1 MRLRYTPQAIHDI
14 NEIKAYISTSLR
26 NETAA
31 KRIASVIL
39 QGCTK
44 LKTFPFLG
52 FSVRDRYGIDSEDR
66 ILLCENYIA
75 VYTVEE
81 NIISVSRIIDGR
93 QDYIRI
99 LQSSLK

>member
-1 MRLRYTPQAIHDI
+1 MASTAIGSQRFLI
-14 NEIKAYISTSLR
+14 R
-26 NETAA
+26 NP
-31 KRIASVIL
+31 
-39 QGCTK
+39 GCTK

-66 ILLCENYIA
+66 ILLCENFIA

-81 NIISVSRIIDGR
+81 NIISVGRIIDGR

-99 LQSSLK
+99 LQGGLK